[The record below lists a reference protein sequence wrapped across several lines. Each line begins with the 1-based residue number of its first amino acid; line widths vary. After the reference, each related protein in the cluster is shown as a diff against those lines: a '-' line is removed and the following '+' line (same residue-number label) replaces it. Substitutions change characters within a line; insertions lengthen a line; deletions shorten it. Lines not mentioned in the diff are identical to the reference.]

1 MIQHSR
7 PGHVV
12 LGGLFPIHSK
22 GVNVEQTYK
31 EKPGETLC
39 EGFNFRTFRWSQ
51 AMVFFIEEIN
61 RNKTF
66 LPNVTLG
73 YKLIDTC
80 GIAVQSMKATLSLI
94 NAPKSNDSEECLAA
108 PSVSIII
115 GDSGSTLSMAISRVL
130 ELFKIPLVSYFASC
144 ACLSDHKK
152 FPTFFRTIPSDLNQ
166 ARALAYLVQRFGW
179 TWVGTVAADDDY
191 GRTGIQMFHDEVTK
205 LGVCIAYRV
214 IIPKV
219 VSKQKVAQIVKTIQ
233 SSTAKVIVA
242 FSIEEDIY
250 PIIQEIVLQNITDKQ
265 WIASEA
271 WVTSSLISTKENL
284 ISLDGTIGFAIR
296 RADMPELKE
305 FLMSLNPLKQP
316 ENQFAREFWETLFD
330 CSFDQT
336 DLGSNYSVVSPHTK
350 SCTGNEKLAET
361 ENIYSDVSQLRVT
374 YNMHKAIYAVAHA
387 LHNLQSCENGKGP
400 FLNNTCANIY
410 SLEPWQVVHYL
421 NKVRYT
427 NKFGEDVYFDE
438 NGDPVASYD
447 LINWQ
452 KNSDGSV
459 KYVTFGRFDSSA
471 SRQQQI
477 IIDEK
482 KIIWNGGLRKVS
494 KSLCTESCPLGYRK
508 AVRRGQ
514 PACCYDCVQ
523 CADGTFSN
531 QTDAAECFQCPVD
544 FWSNKEKDACHPKD
558 IEYLSFSD
566 TLGITSATIS
576 IFGAVLTTAVA
587 IIFFLHKSTPI
598 VRANNSELSFLLLL
612 SLVFCFLCALTFIGE
627 PTEWTCRLRR
637 TSFSITF
644 VLCLSCVLGKT
655 IVVLMAFKATLP
667 GNNVM
672 RWFGPAQQ
680 RFSVFVCTAVQ
691 CLICLVWLILSPPF
705 PFKSTR
711 YYNDRIIL
719 ECDLGSVTL
728 FCCVMG
734 YIGFLACIC
743 FVLAFLARKL
753 PDNFNEA
760 KFITFSMLIFCAVW
774 ITFIPAYI
782 SSPGKYVVAVE
793 IFAILSSSFGVLL
806 CIFTPK
812 CYVILVKPEKNTKK
826 HLMSKTSVQGL
837 VKTN

>member
-1 MIQHSR
+1 
-7 PGHVV
+7 
-12 LGGLFPIHSK
+12 
-22 GVNVEQTYK
+22 
-31 EKPGETLC
+31 
-39 EGFNFRTFRWSQ
+39 
-51 AMVFFIEEIN
+51 
-61 RNKTF
+61 
-66 LPNVTLG
+66 
-73 YKLIDTC
+73 
-80 GIAVQSMKATLSLI
+80 MKATLSLI

-219 VSKQKVAQIVKTIQ
+219 VSKQKVVQIVKTIQ

-330 CSFDQT
+330 CSFDQN
-336 DLGSNYSVVSPHTK
+336 DLGSNYSVVSPHK
-350 SCTGNEKLAET
+350 RSCTGNEKLAET
-361 ENIYSDVSQLRVT
+361 ESIYSDISQLRVT

-421 NKVRYT
+421 NNVRYT

-452 KNSDGSV
+452 KNPDGSV

-482 KIIWNGGLRKVS
+482 KIIWNGGLRKMQRNAFS
-494 KSLCTESCPLGYRK
+494 ALLTFGLTKRK
-508 AVRRGQ
+508 MHAIL
-514 PACCYDCVQ
+514 
-523 CADGTFSN
+523 
-531 QTDAAECFQCPVD
+531 
-544 FWSNKEKDACHPKD
+544 K
-558 IEYLSFSD
+558 
-566 TLGITSATIS
+566 TLS
-576 IFGAVLTTAVA
+576 IFPFQIPSASRQQPFQYLA
-587 IIFFLHKSTPI
+587 
-598 VRANNSELSFLLLL
+598 LS
-612 SLVFCFLCALTFIGE
+612 
-627 PTEWTCRLRR
+627 
-637 TSFSITF
+637 
-644 VLCLSCVLGKT
+644 
-655 IVVLMAFKATLP
+655 
-667 GNNVM
+667 
-672 RWFGPAQQ
+672 
-680 RFSVFVCTAVQ
+680 
-691 CLICLVWLILSPPF
+691 
-705 PFKSTR
+705 
-711 YYNDRIIL
+711 
-719 ECDLGSVTL
+719 
-728 FCCVMG
+728 
-734 YIGFLACIC
+734 
-743 FVLAFLARKL
+743 
-753 PDNFNEA
+753 
-760 KFITFSMLIFCAVW
+760 
-774 ITFIPAYI
+774 
-782 SSPGKYVVAVE
+782 
-793 IFAILSSSFGVLL
+793 
-806 CIFTPK
+806 
-812 CYVILVKPEKNTKK
+812 
-826 HLMSKTSVQGL
+826 
-837 VKTN
+837 